1 MRALLPQLTAWVVLV
16 ACLLASLA
24 PATELVLCLEPD
36 GSVTLEAAARDA
48 CCERSSAEG
57 QRAAAVAGDSTGC
70 PCLDIPLARRSA
82 EPQARRLPL
91 DTRSVSSVPPP
102 PSVPALVAVD
112 AQRPVFSPIRCG
124 EPRAA
129 PGLASIRTVVLR
141 V

>member
-1 MRALLPQLTAWVVLV
+1 MRALLPKLTAWVVLV

-48 CCERSSAEG
+48 CCERSSEG
-57 QRAAAVAGDSTGC
+57 QRAAAVAGESAGC
-70 PCLDIPLARRSA
+70 PCLDIPLARRST

-91 DTRSVSSVPPP
+91 DTRSVSLAPQP
-102 PSVPALVAVD
+102 PSVPVPVPAD

-129 PGLASIRTVVLR
+129 PRLASIRTVVLR